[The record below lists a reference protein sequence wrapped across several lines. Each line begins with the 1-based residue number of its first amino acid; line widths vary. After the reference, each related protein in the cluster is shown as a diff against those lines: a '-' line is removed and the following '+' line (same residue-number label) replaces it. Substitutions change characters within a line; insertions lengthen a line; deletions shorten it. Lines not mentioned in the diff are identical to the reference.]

1 MAKKKKKKK
10 KKIPMWRLLGLPGP
24 LKYYRNRPRL
34 YRIWEMMRIRG
45 GVRAEEYFKR
55 QKDYKYYTHVTVCE
69 EWREFP
75 PFWFWAHLTGYR
87 DDLTIDRIDGSK
99 GYCPENCRWATLSEQ
114 NKNRHYTDAFREAA
128 QRNLAKANA
137 VLWAKREARRGRGS
151 AAGIQS

>member
-1 MAKKKKKKK
+1 MAKK
-10 KKIPMWRLLGLPGP
+10 KKIPMWRILGFPTP
-24 LKYYRNRPRL
+24 LQIVVNGKEKSPYRV
-34 YRIWEMMRIRG
+34 YRIWKHIIR
-45 GVRAEEYFKR
+45 RANCPPAFR
-55 QKDYKYYTHVTVCE
+55 RSRNYKYYAHVTICD
-69 EWREFP
+69 EWRYFEAFY
-75 PFWFWAHLTGYR
+75 FWAMLTGYS
-87 DDLTIDRIDGSK
+87 DNLTIDRIDGRK